1 MIDLTIFDEELE
13 SIAQDS
19 LDEILED
26 RRSNKEATS
35 VSEVADK
42 ESTSNEEYIKLLEED
57 IKLFKKLIYQKY
69 DTGKYVTKSSK
80 SMSFILTIIN
90 TDKVINKIYRFLLNM
105 EYIGYKSY
113 IAKIVTE
120 NSKVSIST
128 VYLKINE
135 MISLGMLEEFN
146 STIRLTSK
154 LLSHTLNIKNF
165 RHKEIPKDI
174 KRHTKLYLN
183 MMKVGYRASISKK
196 IKKESDYK
204 FTNKRAIIINEYTIL
219 YKNRNY
225 LDSQFFIEH
234 SKFTEVYVLSRKL
247 AEKNGRTYNLKYL
260 EDAIDYDKY

>member
-13 SIAQDS
+13 SIVQDS
-19 LDEILED
+19 LNEILED
-26 RRSNKEATS
+26 RRTNKEYSSAP
-35 VSEVADK
+35 EVADK
-42 ESTSNEEYIKLLEED
+42 KSTSNEEYIKLLEED

-69 DTGKYVTKSSK
+69 DTDKYVTKSSK

-90 TDKVINKIYRFLLNM
+90 TDKVIDKIYRFLLNM

-146 STIRLTSK
+146 GTIRLTSK

-174 KRHTKLYLN
+174 KYHTKLYLN

-196 IKKESDYK
+196 IKKDLGYK
-204 FTNKRAIIINEYTIL
+204 FTTKRAIIINENTLL

-225 LDSQFFIEH
+225 IDSEFFTLH
-234 SKFTEVYVLSRKL
+234 PKFTKVYVLSKKL
-247 AEKNGRTYNLKYL
+247 AKTKGRSYDLLYL
-260 EDAIDYDKY
+260 EDAIDYNKY